1 MITRLPVIL
10 VIANLASGLVLHA
23 RAQDSRAEQT
33 VPIKIYFDQKIK
45 MRDGIALAADLY
57 QPDRPGRFPCILNR
71 TPYLKSS
78 AGTAEF
84 GEYFAEHGYAFVA
97 VDVRGRGDSEG
108 LFVPYRNEGRDGYD
122 RRILQWK
129 ESMARRAT
137 TASDHHDRYGEPF
150 GSIRGV
156 SAGRTDSA

>member
-23 RAQDSRAEQT
+23 RAQDSPAEQT

-45 MRDGIALAADLY
+45 MRDGIALSADVY
-57 QPDRPGRFPCILNR
+57 RPDRPGRFPCILNR

-108 LFVPYRNEGRDGYD
+108 LSFPIAMKD
-122 RRILQWK
+122 
-129 ESMARRAT
+129 MTAT
-137 TASDHHDRYGEPF
+137 TPSSGVPVSLGPPARWARSADPTMERIN
-150 GSIRGV
+150 GSQPSSNHRI
-156 SAGRTDSA
+156 